1 MISLADVQRQI
12 RNAVVTGEM
21 TPAASLFV
29 GGGDPVARL
38 AIHRRHYATSLVTA
52 LMGRFPA
59 TGWLVGS
66 RMLEDA
72 AATFVR
78 QYPPTAPCIAEY
90 GQAFPDFLTRQP
102 GADRVPYLQAF
113 ADLDWHLGRLAV
125 AIDSPPVEHAAWVGV
140 PSGAVADAFV
150 TLQPGTH
157 YVHADWPIDEI
168 FVAWLANSAPA
179 GLRRLRL
186 ADAPVW
192 IEARGARG
200 SFRFNR
206 MTEGEFAFRVALWS
220 GASLGQAAE
229 RAIDIDPTCDPARA
243 LSSLIE
249 ARIVTSLQFRE
260 SGAQL

>member
-21 TPAASLFV
+21 TSAASLFV
-29 GGGDPVARL
+29 GGGDPVGRL

-66 RMLEDA
+66 RMLEAA

-90 GQAFPDFLTRQP
+90 GQAFPDFLARQS

-113 ADLDWHLGRLAV
+113 AGLDWHLGRLAV
-125 AIDSPPVEHAAWVGV
+125 AIDLPPVEHAAWAAV
-140 PSGAVADAFV
+140 PPGAVAEAFV

-168 FVAWLANSAPA
+168 VGAYLADSPPA
-179 GLRRLRL
+179 GLRL
-186 ADAPVW
+186 ADASVW

-200 SFRFNR
+200 SFRLNR
-206 MTEGEFAFRVALWS
+206 MTEGEFEFRVAVWT

-243 LSSLIE
+243 LSSLME
-249 ARIVTSLQFRE
+249 ARIVTAIQFRE
-260 SGAQL
+260 SGAQPS

>member
-21 TPAASLFV
+21 TSAASLFV
-29 GGGDPVARL
+29 GGKDPVGRL
-38 AIHRRHYATSLVTA
+38 ALHRRHYATSLVTA

-66 RMLEDA
+66 RMIEDA

-78 QYPPTAPCIAEY
+78 RYPPTTPCIAEY
-90 GQAFPDFLTRQP
+90 GQAFPSFLTRQP
-102 GADRVPYLQAF
+102 GADRVPYLQTF

-125 AIDSPPVEHAAWVGV
+125 AIDLHPIEHAAWAEV
-140 PSGAVADAFV
+140 PPGAVAEAFV

-168 FVAWLANSAPA
+168 FGAWLANSVPA
-179 GLRRLRL
+179 GLRL
-186 ADAPVW
+186 ADASVW

-200 SFRFNR
+200 SFRLNR
-206 MTEGEFAFRVALWS
+206 MTEGEFEFRVALS
-220 GASLGQAAE
+220 RGASLRQAAE

-249 ARIVTSLQFRE
+249 ARIVTGIQFRKV
-260 SGAQL
+260 GAQPS